1 MKNWLIWR
9 AAAWCAL
16 CLAFTRDGSARA
28 DSSHATS
35 EEAPRPNNTWG
46 PSLRLGSLVG
56 VVQSREKAATGLGLV
71 AAGGH
76 RFGRLAI
83 ESELGWLRL
92 EERGPSSLELGSSTR
107 LGVMFRYDVVRASP
121 MEIGPGTIVALFLEG
136 GASQT
141 WTHWRAAAANELPR
155 FVPEDTRRVEG
166 QGGLG
171 ISVDHQVTTPHA
183 YPYRVAWQLGWRFSA
198 APPVE
203 EAYACRGSC
212 RVAAPTMSRT
222 SSVEGSVLFES
233 SLQFTW

>member
-1 MKNWLIWR
+1 MQNSLIWR
-9 AAAWCAL
+9 AVACGAL
-16 CLAFTRDGSARA
+16 CLAFTFDGRARA
-28 DSSHATS
+28 DSSHVTS
-35 EEAPRPNNTWG
+35 EEAPRPNKTWG

-56 VVQSREKAATGLGLV
+56 VIQARGKAATGLGLV

-83 ESELGWLRL
+83 ESELGWLRM

-107 LGVMFRYDVVRASP
+107 LGVMFRYDVVRVSP
-121 MEIGPGTIVALFLEG
+121 VTIGPGTIVSFFLEA

-155 FVPEDTRRVEG
+155 VVPDDTRRVEG

-171 ISVDHQVTTPHA
+171 ISIDHQVTTPHA

-198 APPVE
+198 PPPVE

-212 RVAAPTMSRT
+212 RLAPMMTR
-222 SSVEGSVLFES
+222 SSSMEGSVLFES
-233 SLQFTW
+233 SLQLTW